1 MNNMKTILLSVLLG
15 IGLTVSAQNHL
26 GSVDTANFDAN
37 VSAKTDFYRH
47 VNNGWLQKHPLPAE
61 RSRFGQFDV
70 LNDTS
75 NARIKDIVLGLSAS
89 NPQKGTVAYLVSTL
103 YNLALDSTR
112 RNAEGNLPI
121 QPVLKKIEN
130 TSKAELPQLIY
141 FMHKNY
147 GNPFFSVGFQEDLAN
162 SKVYAMYVGSTSLG
176 MGDRDYYLLN
186 DKENLN
192 VRKAYIRLIEKQ
204 MVNAGYSKKDAK
216 RIAANVMKI
225 ETEMAKAALTREES
239 RNIPAMYNPR
249 TLAQL
254 KELYPS
260 IDWEAY
266 FPAVMGFEAP
276 EKVIVT
282 ELKSMEK
289 ANELLSTLSEREMKD
304 YMLWDYVSSASG
316 SLSDAFTD
324 TNFEFSKVL
333 SGATQ
338 QRPRWKRALGTV
350 EGLLGE
356 ALGQLYV
363 ERYFPA
369 SSKEYMVGLVEDL
382 RDALAQHIMNLEWM
396 SPATKVQAMRKLY
409 NITVKIGYPD
419 KWKDYTTM
427 ELDPEKSFYENRH
440 NATMWHQNEMLKK
453 WGKPVDK
460 SEWGMT
466 PQTINAYYNPVA
478 NEIVFPAGILQAPFF
493 SPESSDAENYGG
505 IGVVIG
511 HELTH
516 GFDDQGRNFDSE
528 GNMTNWWTKEDT
540 EAFEKLTKGLVD
552 QFNAVEILPAEKGQP
567 ALMGNGS
574 YTLGENIADQGGLR
588 IGYTAFLNSQ
598 KRKGIDI
605 NSEAALI
612 DGFTPTQAFYL
623 NFANLW
629 AQNIRTAEMRR
640 LTVGDVHSLGENRV
654 NVSLRNIAPFFDA
667 FGIKEGD
674 KMYRP
679 ASERVIIW

>member
-186 DKENLN
+186 DKENLK

-396 SPATKVQAMRKLY
+396 SPETKVQAMRKLY

-453 WGKPVDK
+453 W
-460 SEWGMT
+460 
-466 PQTINAYYNPVA
+466 ANP
-478 NEIVFPAGILQAPFF
+478 
-493 SPESSDAENYGG
+493 
-505 IGVVIG
+505 
-511 HELTH
+511 LTS
-516 GFDDQGRNFDSE
+516 RN
-528 GNMTNWWTKEDT
+528 G
-540 EAFEKLTKGLVD
+540 A
-552 QFNAVEILPAEKGQP
+552 
-567 ALMGNGS
+567 
-574 YTLGENIADQGGLR
+574 
-588 IGYTAFLNSQ
+588 
-598 KRKGIDI
+598 
-605 NSEAALI
+605 
-612 DGFTPTQAFYL
+612 
-623 NFANLW
+623 
-629 AQNIRTAEMRR
+629 
-640 LTVGDVHSLGENRV
+640 
-654 NVSLRNIAPFFDA
+654 
-667 FGIKEGD
+667 
-674 KMYRP
+674 
-679 ASERVIIW
+679 

>member
-26 GSVDTANFDAN
+26 GSVDTENFDAN

-186 DKENLN
+186 DKENLK

-396 SPATKVQAMRKLY
+396 SPETKVQAMRKLY

>member
-141 FMHKNY
+141 FLHKSY

-186 DKENLN
+186 DKENLK

-396 SPATKVQAMRKLY
+396 SPETKVQAMRKLY

>member
-1 MNNMKTILLSVLLG
+1 MKTILLSVLLG

-186 DKENLN
+186 DKENLK

-396 SPATKVQAMRKLY
+396 SPETKVQAMRKLY

>member
-186 DKENLN
+186 DKENLK

-204 MVNAGYSKKDAK
+204 MINAGYSKKDAK

-396 SPATKVQAMRKLY
+396 SPETKVQAMRKLY

>member
-186 DKENLN
+186 DKENLK

-396 SPATKVQAMRKLY
+396 SPETKVQAMRKLY

-478 NEIVFPAGILQAPFF
+478 NEIVFSAGILQAPFF

>member
-162 SKVYAMYVGSTSLG
+162 SKVYAMYVGSTWLG

-186 DKENLN
+186 DKENLK

-396 SPATKVQAMRKLY
+396 SPETKVQAMRKLY

-460 SEWGMT
+460 SEWDMT

>member
-186 DKENLN
+186 DKENLK

-396 SPATKVQAMRKLY
+396 SPETKVQAMRKLY

-623 NFANLW
+623 NFANLY

-654 NVSLRNIAPFFDA
+654 NVSLRNIAPFFEA

>member
-162 SKVYAMYVGSTSLG
+162 SKVYAMYVGSTLLG

-186 DKENLN
+186 DKENLK

-350 EGLLGE
+350 EDLLGE

-396 SPATKVQAMRKLY
+396 SPETKVQAMRKLY

-440 NATMWHQNEMLKK
+440 NATMWHENEMLKK

-623 NFANLW
+623 NFANLY

>member
-186 DKENLN
+186 DKENLK

-396 SPATKVQAMRKLY
+396 SPETKVQAMRKLY

-629 AQNIRTAEMRR
+629 EQNIRTAEMRR

>member
-37 VSAKTDFYRH
+37 VSANTDFYRH

-186 DKENLN
+186 DKENLK

-396 SPATKVQAMRKLY
+396 SPETKVQAMRKLY

>member
-186 DKENLN
+186 DKENLK

-396 SPATKVQAMRKLY
+396 SPETKVQAMRKLY

-674 KMYRP
+674 KMSRP

>member
-75 NARIKDIVLGLSAS
+75 NARIKDIVLSLSAS

-186 DKENLN
+186 DKENLK

-396 SPATKVQAMRKLY
+396 SPETKVQAMRKLY

>member
-186 DKENLN
+186 DKENLK

-396 SPATKVQAMRKLY
+396 SPETKVQAMRKLY

-640 LTVGDVHSLGENRV
+640 LTIGDVHSLGENRV

>member
-186 DKENLN
+186 DKENLK

-204 MVNAGYSKKDAK
+204 MVNAGYSKKYAK

-396 SPATKVQAMRKLY
+396 SPETKVQAMRKLY

>member
-186 DKENLN
+186 DKENLK

-396 SPATKVQAMRKLY
+396 SPETKVQAMRKLY

-466 PQTINAYYNPVA
+466 PQTINAYYTPVA

>member
-1 MNNMKTILLSVLLG
+1 MNNMKTILLSVLLE

-186 DKENLN
+186 DKENLK

-239 RNIPAMYNPR
+239 RNISAMYNPR

-396 SPATKVQAMRKLY
+396 SPETKVQAMRKLY

>member
-26 GSVDTANFDAN
+26 GSVDTVNFDAN

-61 RSRFGQFDV
+61 RSRFCQFDV

-186 DKENLN
+186 DKENLK

-396 SPATKVQAMRKLY
+396 SPETKVQAMRKLY

>member
-186 DKENLN
+186 DKENLK

-254 KELYPS
+254 IELYPS

-396 SPATKVQAMRKLY
+396 SPETKVQAMRKLY

>member
-61 RSRFGQFDV
+61 RRRFGQFDV

-186 DKENLN
+186 DKENLK

-396 SPATKVQAMRKLY
+396 SPETKVQAMRKLY

>member
-186 DKENLN
+186 DKENLK

-396 SPATKVQAMRKLY
+396 SPETKVQAMRKLY

-629 AQNIRTAEMRR
+629 AQNIRTAEIRR